1 MLQKIN
7 HIGIAVKNLEE
18 AIAMYEKLGLK
29 VEGID
34 EVPDQKV
41 RVAFLPIGEVRI
53 ELLEPTSPDSP
64 IAKFI
69 EKKGQGIHHIAFATD
84 DIEKE
89 LTTAEENE
97 IRLIDKKPRSGA
109 HDTQIALLHPKS
121 TLGVLLE
128 LCEEKK

>member
-1 MLQKIN
+1 MLRKIN

-18 AIAMYEKLGLK
+18 AIAMYEKLGLR

-34 EVPDQKV
+34 EVPEQKV
-41 RVAFLPIGEVRI
+41 KVAFLPIGEVRI
-53 ELLEPTSPDSP
+53 ELLEPTSDDSP

-84 DIEKE
+84 DINNE
-89 LTTAEENE
+89 LTKVTENE
-97 IRLIDKKPRSGA
+97 LQLIDQKARAGA
-109 HDTQIALLHPKS
+109 HGTQIAFLHPKS
-121 TLGVLLE
+121 TLGVLME